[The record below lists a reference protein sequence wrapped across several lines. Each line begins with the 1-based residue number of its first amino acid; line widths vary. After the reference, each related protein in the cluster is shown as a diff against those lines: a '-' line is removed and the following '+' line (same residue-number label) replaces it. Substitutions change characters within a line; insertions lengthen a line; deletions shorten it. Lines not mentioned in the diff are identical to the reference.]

1 MKMGERIISKKFFL
15 RKSPF
20 LAPWLIGKIL
30 VRKIGRRKIYCLITE
45 TEAYEGKHDKASHAW
60 RGKTQR
66 NQVMFE
72 KGGRWYVYFVY
83 GNHWMLN
90 VVSGPLNYPSAVL
103 IRQGIVVDKNLK
115 VLKLLKGPG
124 ILTRFLKIDKSF
136 NGKEISL
143 ASNLWLE
150 NWGIRVSQFIKKGKR
165 IGIDYAG
172 KFWSQRN
179 WRFYLDLSSFLKEKN

>member
-1 MKMGERIISKKFFL
+1 
-15 RKSPF
+15 
-20 LAPWLIGKIL
+20 
-30 VRKIGRRKIYCLITE
+30 
-45 TEAYEGKHDKASHAW
+45 
-60 RGKTQR
+60 
-66 NQVMFE
+66 
-72 KGGRWYVYFVY
+72 
-83 GNHWMLN
+83 MLN

-115 VLKLLKGPG
+115 ALKFLKGPG

-150 NWGIRVSQFIKKGKR
+150 NWRIRVSQFIKKGKR